1 MYARKEHI
9 EEENLN
15 WGEELEKINNAETGS
30 ETEETKH
37 IIHPAA
43 EHNKIT
49 FKKKVKINQIN
60 IKREI
65 TNLLAQYSEISLLL
79 SLLIFPYIIGFF
91 VIAFILL
98 TGGVPID
105 SFFSLKEQ
113 IFHFELWS
121 IGSYI
126 FITTGVIWLVIMLLL
141 QRR

>member
-1 MYARKEHI
+1 MYERKEHV
-9 EEENLN
+9 EEENLD
-15 WGEELEKINNAETGS
+15 WGEDLEKIDNS
-30 ETEETKH
+30 ETDLEKKETKH
-37 IIHPAA
+37 VIHPAT
-43 EHNKIT
+43 EHNKII
-49 FKKKVKINQIN
+49 FKKKVKISQVN

-98 TGGVPID
+98 SGGVPID

-126 FITTGVIWLVIMLLL
+126 FITVGVIWLVITLLL

>member
-1 MYARKEHI
+1 MYARIETI
-9 EEENLN
+9 EEENLD
-15 WGEELEKINNAETGS
+15 WKKHLAPHSEKLEGETQEN
-30 ETEETKH
+30 KH
-37 IIHPAA
+37 LIHPAT
-43 EHNKIT
+43 EHNKII
-49 FKKKVKINQIN
+49 FKKKVKVNYVY

-79 SLLIFPYIIGFF
+79 SLLILPYVIGFF

-105 SFFSLKEQ
+105 SFFSLKET

-126 FITTGVIWLVIMLLL
+126 FVTVGVIWLVILLFQ